1 MNNLAAPTVPNLVPV
16 PGPGDTE
23 HLAAISLLLGCGQG
37 WQPKFQPA
45 DRLHVAKARS
55 IHKELLKLPIQ
66 LEVRDGRLH
75 YGQPAALSLMELVIL
90 LSWQAP
96 LVALMTSPKRGGRSG

>member
-1 MNNLAAPTVPNLVPV
+1 MVSPATVALDLVLV
-16 PGPGDTE
+16 PGPEDAD
-23 HLAAISLLLGCGQG
+23 HLAAIGLLLGCGQG

-45 DRLHVAKARS
+45 DRPHVEKAKA
-55 IHKELLKLPIQ
+55 ILKELARLPIR

-96 LVALMTSPKRGGRSG
+96 LVALLSSPKRGARHG